1 MRNPRGKTNERESR
15 RVNMGNITVL
25 DTSALISWPLSELN
39 GSMIVNSQVAE
50 LEKFCPIRAQIIQS
64 LGLIISEPSMD
75 SISEVSELA
84 VETGDMA
91 GISQTDL
98 GLVALAYSKGAVL
111 VTDDYR
117 MQNLAERLE
126 IEWRGVVMEGISETW
141 EWELICIGCGKLFDS
156 PEKPSHKRRE
166 MEECVNCGS
175 SLRLRK
181 K

>member
-1 MRNPRGKTNERESR
+1 M
-15 RVNMGNITVL
+15 NMGDATVL

-39 GSMIVNSQVAE
+39 GSMIVDSQVAE
-50 LEKFCPIRAQIIQS
+50 LEKFSPTRAQIIQS
-64 LGLIISEPSMD
+64 LGLIVSEPSRD
-75 SISEVSELA
+75 SIAEVTNLA
-84 VETGDMA
+84 VETGDMS

-98 GLVALAYSKGAVL
+98 CLVALAYGKGAVL

-126 IEWRGVVMEGISETW
+126 MEWRGVVMEGISETW
-141 EWELICIGCGKLFDS
+141 EWELRCIGCGTVFHS
-156 PEKPSHKRRE
+156 PEKPSHKKGE
-166 MEECVNCGS
+166 KEECMNCGS

>member
-1 MRNPRGKTNERESR
+1 M
-15 RVNMGNITVL
+15 NMGDATVL

-39 GSMIVNSQVAE
+39 GSMIVDSQVAE
-50 LEKFCPIRAQIIQS
+50 LEKFSPTRAQIIQS
-64 LGLIISEPSMD
+64 LGLIVSEPSRD
-75 SISEVSELA
+75 SIAEVTNLA
-84 VETGDMA
+84 VETGDMS

-98 GLVALAYSKGAVL
+98 CLVALAYGKGAVL

-126 IEWRGVVMEGISETW
+126 MEWRGVVMEGISETW
-141 EWELICIGCGKLFDS
+141 EWELRCIGCGTVFHS
-156 PEKPSHKRRE
+156 PEKPSHKKRE
-166 MEECVNCGS
+166 MEECMNCGS

>member
-1 MRNPRGKTNERESR
+1 MNVGD
-15 RVNMGNITVL
+15 VTVL

-50 LEKFCPIRAQIIQS
+50 LEKFSPTRAQIIQS
-64 LGLIISEPSMD
+64 LGLIISEPSRD
-75 SISEVSELA
+75 SISEVSKLA

-98 GLVALAYSKGAVL
+98 CLVALAYSKGAVL

-126 IEWRGVVMEGISETW
+126 MEWRGVVMEGISETW
-141 EWELICIGCGKLFDS
+141 EWELRCIGCGKLFHS
-156 PEKPSHKRRE
+156 PEKPSHNKRE
-166 MEECVNCGS
+166 TEKCVDCGS
-175 SLRLRK
+175 SLKLRK
-181 K
+181 R

>member
-1 MRNPRGKTNERESR
+1 MSVGD
-15 RVNMGNITVL
+15 VTVL

-50 LEKFCPIRAQIIQS
+50 LEKFSPTRAQIIQS
-64 LGLIISEPSMD
+64 LGLIISEPSRD
-75 SISEVSELA
+75 SISEVSKLA

-98 GLVALAYSKGAVL
+98 CLVALAYSKGAVL

-126 IEWRGVVMEGISETW
+126 MEWRGVVMEGISEAW
-141 EWELICIGCGKLFDS
+141 EWELRCIGCGKLFD
-156 PEKPSHKRRE
+156 PPKKPSHKKTE
-166 MEECVNCGS
+166 MGECVNCGS